1 MKTNHILSAVATVWI
16 VVCLSGCGSQID
28 RRIRTDPAA
37 FAKLNE
43 QDKAAVLAGQIR
55 EGMDK
60 SAVFLSW
67 GSPDRLSEG
76 RKNGKSFER
85 WTYVE
90 FDAVMAQSYGPPF
103 GNYGHGGYYDVYDP
117 LYYARPTIN
126 YIPHDAAFVE
136 FVGGKVT
143 GWATPKR

>member
-1 MKTNHILSAVATVWI
+1 MKTHRILAALAAMLAVISV
-16 VVCLSGCGSQID
+16 SSCGSPVE
-28 RRIRTDPAA
+28 RRIKRNPAV
-37 FAKLNE
+37 FAKLSE
-43 QDKAAVLAGQIR
+43 RDKASVMAGTIR

-67 GSPDRLSEG
+67 GPPARMAEG
-76 RKNGKSFER
+76 KRNGTGYER

-90 FDAVMAQSYGPPF
+90 FDAVMTQGYGPHF
-103 GNYGHGGYYDVYDP
+103 GHYGRGGYYDVYDP
-117 LYYARPTIN
+117 LYYSRPTID